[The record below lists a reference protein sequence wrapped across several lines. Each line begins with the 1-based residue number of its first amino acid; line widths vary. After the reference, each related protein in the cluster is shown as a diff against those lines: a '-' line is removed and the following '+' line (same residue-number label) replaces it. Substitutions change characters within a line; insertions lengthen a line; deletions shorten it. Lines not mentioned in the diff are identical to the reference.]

1 MNEKKKKKSALAG
14 ILLLL
19 GGNLGKSLLFG
30 ALIILA
36 VIGASL
42 LRMKAWTV
50 IGADGYV
57 VTEDVSDTL
66 KNGLTDTEKEYVALY
81 PVSAYDEVF
90 SRMGNLYVGEEL
102 QKLEKGYPQFL
113 GNGSGIRFL
122 IEGSS
127 LIGEDMVTYLPVY
140 DGLRVN
146 GGNSFGEDGMQ
157 ADVENFVLTGLSNG
171 LYINAQNI
179 QLTYAAVT
187 DTIPA
192 DSILYFGDSE
202 VRAYTRE
209 NGTLHYTEI
218 TKLMAARIRIG
229 NLDMNYRDFLEL
241 LRNRTEGSG
250 VDEPNDPSV
259 WEDAEAE
266 SGEVIDTSALS
277 GSGEKN
283 PDTDR
288 TDGEEEKG
296 DKNTGSGQG
305 DRPGA
310 SSGAQRQPS
319 ANVNN
324 ADGSGQ
330 HSGSTGGGSG
340 ASGASGSDTSSGSEG
355 GSGKDDGGN
364 GSGAGEETGEGTEDG
379 DLIDGDGILDIGDH
393 VPVVTAGDFTA
404 EAYHIRTSAKVEDEY
419 GQLYKLTYTLYW
431 GTDDLKTIKMRKS
444 VRSRQLSEDGMLDI
458 DLSLVPPG
466 SKVRIEGTFT
476 YYNNEQEK
484 IEKEFLPEGGITVT
498 TMTIEEGLKA
508 GLLSKIQLKYDNTK
522 EILPRLTNQL
532 QLPEFRTTVPEVMKE
547 YMYRV
552 AVRATVHGKDDYL
565 DIPFISADLRKLK
578 AGESV
583 AWISENNMSNT
594 DFLTSN
600 TVFDYQ
606 ILLQDKFGNDLPVE
620 VLGGT
625 GRENMAEYVSG
636 IAATARRTPSVTI
649 TEQRVTNPD
658 AATIGDK
665 TLTLKLSNPDQAAL
679 LAEQV
684 ATSSG
689 QVARKLYL
697 QIYTVI
703 GGEEKPLAIDAL
715 ANPQLTTLYEGS
727 WIVLDE
733 EQMTSGSGQ
742 EVVVHNLPADK
753 GTTYSFKVF
762 GNYNLTPDHDVEIT
776 AEEDIYRS
784 QIGAY
789 QSASLAITRLGYGYF
804 NMQST
809 AQDTTA
815 SVTAAMTNSTGE
827 GLRGLFSRFEIQLLE
842 GDAASV
848 RGAKEKYTAQLRKS
862 DFYNGDTPLTFPE
875 TGAYTLCMENGK
887 YKVTVQ
893 GQQGEEI
900 WKMLCY
906 DNPTLHIS
914 YENLNSTLY
923 YQVKINT
930 YVEQGYT
937 GNGTKEHDVTGSSNT
952 STFRMLKLTPTVS
965 ATNFYTVSDFI
976 EIRGLQIYDKDGV
989 ITGTSTDQ
997 SQGTSGNVIVQLQ
1010 LRSGSDWE
1018 TVQSRVVN
1026 TTADRSER
1034 LSNIRFKGLGSN
1046 QEYRVKFIAV
1056 SYNNTWSSGNEQ
1068 ASKEIGIVQEEWMLT
1083 TGTGITSS
1091 LALLGASEA
1100 LAFVDGG
1107 SIDSLN
1113 LIDSES
1119 VTTGLYLNWNGS
1131 LTTTTDTSWW
1141 TTDYIKVTPGDVM
1154 MLYRVR
1160 RDGDGHYVSFYT
1172 GQSED
1177 SQVKLR
1183 GTQASLYLKANT
1195 YRQHYEAD
1203 YGMMD
1208 YMLFRVPEGV
1218 SYMRLSA
1225 YTSTTYQCGFNSTK
1239 LFSLSQMGLL
1249 DESNPDAIFNQI
1261 SGNNGGELYT
1271 DALAKDYIKGRM
1283 FNAVNKTEVA
1293 NGSYSLSGRIPVS
1306 ENHYYVKLGGTP
1318 DVQSYVG
1325 FYDEDNQI
1333 LEVLDQLYVGFKFQA
1348 PKGASY
1354 MRIADYTAAVD
1365 GSDPY
1370 QRLSVREYNSNMI
1383 DSGKILMADESGD
1396 FYANVRSQVNDPTG
1410 DLRVDTSDASSRRKY
1425 IVRWYSKEG
1434 VDGADT
1440 SDPLLAEEEV
1450 FFDGE
1455 SVTNYHQRQLEGYS
1469 SFCVAL
1475 WVDLYG
1481 EEILLSEL
1489 NFTTEEVTYSIG
1501 SDADLSKLAMFPYG
1515 KFVVVDDF
1523 TMTRTSSAV
1532 SEFYGKIDGQ
1542 GHTITNATTHGI
1554 VNYLRDGS
1562 EVKNL
1567 VLDWNY
1573 QINSAFG
1580 DRGSLATYDNYGTCS
1595 NIIVNINLSGAFP
1608 LYNIGGIVRINYGTI
1623 ENFAVVYGKD
1633 LTASRNFGGA
1643 CAYNDGIVK
1652 NGYAYAASN
1661 VRVNFASAQ
1670 YLGNPANV
1678 VYSCGTVVGNNR
1690 NGGIVQ
1696 NVYSVGNINV
1706 EKQNSDYNTSS
1717 CGLAVGSNSSST
1729 VQNLLARG
1737 DRYTYSINEVTNVQ
1751 GSSSV
1756 FSRYGGNAV
1765 GVHGGTYSEKN
1776 ICYISPQEYDY
1787 NYANQQRAE
1796 DSDLWNLTFMNTLLN
1811 GDGSFLVEEM
1821 VQAGYY
1827 PQIDMMETMMEKQPT
1842 ISLPS
1847 TVGLAAPEV
1856 LDAKMVESGVDES
1869 GAEYVLANIRFLNNR
1884 KRQVTEI
1891 VLDGLDCAIVGY
1903 PEGSDE
1909 YTVQVKLTNPQYY
1922 RSSYELKSFTYRASA
1937 IGDAVRTVE
1946 YGADTPNGEKY
1957 LEVEFWRTISSVD
1970 EWNTYLSPDRIDM
1983 EGNYQIAADLDFS
1996 GLAADRVAEISRK
2009 SLGNNQYES
2018 FAGKLRG
2025 IDPSGGAKRPA
2036 IKNYPAE
2043 KGYIIEQAAG
2053 SEIENLLFSQTD
2065 FSAAPEN
2072 LTNMGIFGTVSG
2084 SSLSHIQI
2092 EGINMP
2098 GASRYAGA
2106 LAGTVSGT
2114 TVEYCSAS
2122 DVKISSVQP
2131 DGISASLAVGGLL
2144 GKAEAS
2150 TIRSCF
2156 VSDADLQVTEGAG
2169 AEGIGGLAGWV
2180 TGNGKLEDCY
2190 AQGSINSS
2198 FGSTGGLVGKSECAI
2213 RRVWTD
2219 VSVVSVANGIGG
2231 VLGSAEKSL
2240 TIGSAFAAGE
2250 VYSKTGSMEK
2260 VGRIYGNEI
2269 GNVKITTNRVF
2280 AYEGQMLNGQSTDDK
2295 LDAYGLLG
2303 SAQLSGDNAKVGWSR
2318 RIGLG
2323 SAFRLLGADS
2333 PQQVSGQL
2341 PYLLDEDGTSLMP
2354 GQTAQM
2360 LKDLSLVMNPVS
2372 YQKDVAGKTDADYP
2386 YQLNLSFVQQ
2396 MSGSPYKVQSVAVEG
2411 MTVAESTG
2419 NRYLPETSTQESVVD
2434 NTLTTSF
2441 YAYTGLSSYQD
2452 NYRVTL
2458 TVAKDD
2464 GSSQTLSGVLQFK
2477 EEDIPYLVIHN
2488 FDEWR
2493 TYLGSGTNEQ
2503 NLGQSYQNIKIDGTV
2518 DFSRGSL
2525 SQQAMAV
2532 YLNIRA
2538 GKVKG
2543 TDQAVLTGLSYTA
2556 SKSSEAV
2563 FSDISGS
2570 IDGIRFENMTLDDSV
2585 NGGSS
2590 IGMIGHL
2597 QGNGS
2602 NLTFT
2607 NVTVK
2612 GGTAS
2617 EVGCIG
2623 TCEGSLTDITMDNI
2637 RVTARGNYIGGLAGL
2652 VRGDVSNVTLDGS
2665 ATAYTAGADGA
2676 AGTADYGSQ
2685 IVNEANAQGTGGI
2698 CGIGYGVF
2706 SDITVKGTWIKGYQR
2721 VGAVS
2726 GYSNQSQNFNIQIGM
2741 LSPKDTA
2748 GNDMPYSVAVEGR
2761 DYVGGVVGHALS
2773 GTYSTTVN
2781 YYENVKVQHVS
2792 VRATNTQAGG
2802 IGNYAI
2808 RTQDCLVENCYIF
2821 AASTHAGGAAT
2832 NWCTLYDTT
2841 VRGCTI
2847 QAGTN
2852 AGGIGAY
2859 AVNTYDCYSYN
2870 NEITGNQY
2878 VGGILGKAYNS
2889 TVSSSGSSNNEIGG
2903 DSAQYAGGIVGG
2915 SHEDSS
2921 MTYYTIIRNSFCKDS
2936 NVRASFAAGG
2946 IIGYARGGQYEA
2958 LYSNAQ
2964 VSATE
2969 QAGGF
2974 AGAADG
2980 YIKNASDY
2988 RRMQIDSFYFTGTV
3002 TATLKNAGGLFGYYS
3017 PGEQQRNGDGSEYLG
3032 EYLPVNFN
3040 QVTRKNDGT
3049 TVNEGK
3055 IYLQRIVIA
3064 SGRVNAGEGN
3074 AVVANFAGYSNEPE
3088 SAVGTIPELY
3098 VYEGSVIGNGTASS
3112 YTGYGGEAVGRDQL
3126 ASQSFYEGIGF
3137 NSNYWNYMGLD
3148 AEAVAD
3154 AAIIP
3159 QGDGSLELNLP
3170 ENLAD
3175 GAYTAEIMTDN
3186 YIQDESL
3193 VLWLDAL
3200 NNTGSGFNP
3209 DAAYWTNLAS
3219 ADENGQMESY
3229 KLNNFTKG
3237 SWKSNG
3243 LHFDGGREYIDTV
3256 NNGELGHTIYEENGE
3271 KYTAATIS
3279 IMLKMEERPDNRNK
3293 YLLYNRSG
3301 TLGGYEI
3308 YFHNNGN
3315 TYFFV
3320 DNPVTLNPPSSG
3332 SLADGYNGGYPAL
3345 YNSGSGKDITNQY
3358 TQLTLVIRTY
3368 LSNSGT
3374 NQTEADIYLNGD
3386 LFYQAPRRS
3395 GGFESRYG
3403 NLLRIGIS
3411 GVTDTYGS
3419 INGTIGSIMGYDRAL
3434 SKDEVAQNARVNQLR
3449 YNSRLDGKDGSD
3461 TGIVTKNITVSGGK
3475 ATVKLDYDD
3484 YNKLFDGEE
3493 EEGRQL
3499 YVRINKDASGS
3510 SLDYV
3515 GGNVSY
3521 PLSAYA
3527 PTVSSEA
3534 YLDATCVNPAPDV
3547 NEDGTGGSGTGN
3559 VTASGWDY
3567 RNQPYVKITGV
3578 FSGSTKIDP
3587 VSYQWYSGSTAGYD
3601 GRKIDGETSNMLQLT
3616 GSGYYYC
3623 RITATETYTDTSTG
3637 AISTRTVYGYS
3648 KVYRHMTDSYMPY
3661 LRNRDSANNYA
3672 TLPVQEGFYEKDGT
3686 LVPYSVEDAVCS
3698 GGVPVP
3704 GGTST
3709 LSLTRA
3715 LWLFG
3720 RASEPAPK
3728 VRAYAA
3734 GANILNV
3741 EFDSNIPYLDPD
3753 YFGTCWFTVEA
3764 DGEDVVLP
3772 EGVLARTAF
3781 TDEDGRERTGYYID
3795 NRVYSL
3801 YYDFRT
3807 ELKVTA
3813 WSEFFDPM
3821 TGESYLDSQECE
3833 VLPEDVARRVMTWD
3847 DSYAYINNQD
3857 MLNGTI
3863 GKISHD
3869 GGFVNLYGGMAL
3881 TADGQLVDLTGL
3893 AGRSGSEDD
3902 VEEEDGSEAENG
3914 VEEEDGPSTPDGA
3927 PEPVYTEAAT
3937 ALEPLPQSVPLY
3949 SGTYGGYGIETYA
3962 GFTSTTLG
3970 EERYTNSRQ
3979 LFVKNGQL
3987 FTTGTMGEDN
3997 RPVQDGYILDTYQNY
4012 RYLTVLENGARTE
4025 LKDVEQPIHYPSG
4038 FANYNIAHISNTL
4051 NNSADSHIVLGCYE
4065 AGGIWGFD
4073 YFTGEWLDL
4082 DSDANGGNFLTY
4094 LLGSVK
4100 ARFFNTIPASNPDY
4114 DNALALETS
4123 LGVYLLENGDELPEG
4138 GTNGYGDTVD
4148 DGSLLSLDQE
4158 TAIPTEEPGVINAN
4172 GEIAEPGGL
4181 QEEGTGVGRTDDG
4194 TSAAEPSEDTDAA
4207 SADEEDTMIPGGV
4220 LHEDEGSEA
4229 EGDPGE
4235 LTGIAGMKENP
4246 EEAEGTETGTPTDS
4260 EGVKAYGIP
4269 TEEAE
4274 EPEKMTD
4281 GESDADGTAV
4291 TEAAVLARNEELMT
4305 VYDASTGSYGVYD
4318 ASDILTASDDQLQT
4332 MDTRL
4337 ANMGMDLTTIRIE
4350 QQSAL
4355 TDKEQKG
4362 IDVLL
4367 IISGSVLVLLGGM
4380 GYVHRRRK
4388 RM

>member
-1 MNEKKKKKSALAG
+1 MNEKKKKKSVLASL
-14 ILLLL
+14 LLLL

-36 VIGASL
+36 VLGASL
-42 LRMKAWTV
+42 LRMKAWTM
-50 IGADGYV
+50 IAADGYV
-57 VTEDVSDTL
+57 MTEDVSDTL
-66 KNGLTDTEKEYVALY
+66 KNGLADAEKEYVALY

-179 QLTYAAVT
+179 QLTYASVT

-250 VDEPNDPSV
+250 VDEPKDPSA
-259 WEDAEAE
+259 WEEAEAK

-277 GSGEKN
+277 GSGDEN

-288 TDGEEEKG
+288 TGGEEEKG
-296 DKNTGSGQG
+296 GKNTGSGQG
-305 DRPGA
+305 DRPEA
-310 SSGAQRQPS
+310 SSGAQKGSS
-319 ANVNN
+319 AGGTN
-324 ADGSGQ
+324 AEGGQQSGGAGSGSGT
-330 HSGSTGGGSG
+330 SGS
-340 ASGASGSDTSSGSEG
+340 SGSDTSSSSNS
-355 GSGKDDGGN
+355 GSGKDDGGSGN
-364 GSGAGEETGEGTEDG
+364 GASEETGEGNEDG

-508 GLLSKIQLKYDNTK
+508 GLLSEIQLKYDNTE

-532 QLPEFRTTVPEVMKE
+532 QLPELQTTVPEIMKE
-547 YMYRV
+547 YMYRA
-552 AVRATVHGKDDYL
+552 AVRVTVHGKDDYL
-565 DIPFISADLRKLK
+565 DIPFTSADLRKLK

-583 AWISENNMSNT
+583 AWISENSMANT

-606 ILLQDKFGNDLPVE
+606 ILFQDKFGNDLPAE
-620 VLGGT
+620 VYGGT
-625 GRENMAEYVSG
+625 GAEDTAEYVSG
-636 IAATARRTPSVTI
+636 VAATAKRTPSVTI
-649 TEQRVTNPD
+649 TEQRLTNPD

-665 TLTLKLSNPDQAAL
+665 TLTLKLNNPDHAPL

-684 ATSSG
+684 STSAG
-689 QVARKLYL
+689 QVGRKLYL
-697 QIYTVI
+697 QIYTLI
-703 GGEEKPLAIDAL
+703 GGEEAPLAVDAL

-742 EVVVHNLPADK
+742 ELVIHNLPADK

-762 GNYNLTPDHDVEIT
+762 GNYNLTPDHDVEI
-776 AEEDIYRS
+776 APEEDIYRS
-784 QIGAY
+784 QIGIY

-827 GLRGLFSRFEIQLLE
+827 GLRGLFSRFELQLLE
-842 GDAASV
+842 GDTASV

-900 WKMLCY
+900 WKTLCY

-937 GNGTKEHDVTGSSNT
+937 GSGTKEHDVTGSSNT
-952 STFRMLKLTPTVS
+952 STFRMLKLTPVVS
-965 ATNFYTVSDFI
+965 ASNFYTVSDFI

-1010 LRSGSDWE
+1010 LRNGSDWE

-1026 TTADRSER
+1026 TTSDPSER

-1056 SYNNTWSSGNEQ
+1056 SYNNTWSSSNEQ
-1068 ASKEIGIVQEEWMLT
+1068 LAKEIGIVQDEWMLT

-1100 LAFVDGG
+1100 LAYVDAG

-1113 LIDSES
+1113 LIDSEA
-1119 VTTGLYLNWNGS
+1119 VTTGQYLDGKGS
-1131 LTTTTDTSWW
+1131 LTETTDTNWW

-1160 RDGDGHYVSFYT
+1160 RDSNGHYVSFYT

-1177 SQVKLR
+1177 SIVTLR
-1183 GTQASLYLKANT
+1183 GTQARLNLNAST
-1195 YRQHYEAD
+1195 YRQYYEAD

-1208 YMLFRVPEGV
+1208 YMLFRVPDDV
-1218 SYMRLSA
+1218 SYMKLSA
-1225 YTSTTYQCGFNSTK
+1225 HTSTVYQCGFNSTK

-1249 DESNPDAIFNQI
+1249 DASNPDAIFNGI

-1271 DALAKDYIKGRM
+1271 DEREADYIKGKM
-1283 FNAVNKTEVA
+1283 YNAVNKTEVA
-1293 NGSYSLSGRIPVS
+1293 NGSYSLSGKIPVTP
-1306 ENHYYVKLGGTP
+1306 EHYYVKLGGTP

-1325 FYDEDNQI
+1325 FYDEDDKLI
-1333 LEVLDQLYVGFKFQA
+1333 EVRDQLYVGFKFQA
-1348 PKGASY
+1348 PEGASY

-1365 GSDPY
+1365 GSDRH

-1396 FYANVRSQVNDPTG
+1396 FYANVRSQVSDPTG
-1410 DLRVDTSDASSRRKY
+1410 DLRVDASDAASRRKY
-1425 IVRWYSKEG
+1425 IIRWYSREG

-1450 FFDGE
+1450 FFDSE
-1455 SVTNYHQRQLEGYS
+1455 TVTNYHQKQLEGYS
-1469 SFCVAL
+1469 SFCVTI

-1489 NFTTEEVTYSIG
+1489 SFTTEEVTYSLG

-1523 TMTRTSSAV
+1523 TMTRSATAV

-1608 LYNIGGIVRINYGTI
+1608 IYTIGGIVRRNYGTI
-1623 ENFAVVYGKD
+1623 ENFAIVYGKD
-1633 LTASRNFGGA
+1633 LTVSRVFGGA

-1652 NGYAYAASN
+1652 NGYAYVPSN

-1678 VYSCGTVVGNNR
+1678 VYYCSTVVGLNQ
-1690 NGGIVQ
+1690 NGGIIQ

-1706 EKQNSDYNTSS
+1706 EKQNSDWNTSS
-1717 CGLAVGSNSSST
+1717 CGLAVGINTSAT

-1737 DRYTYSINEVTNVQ
+1737 DRYVYSINEVTNVQ

-1756 FSRYGGNAV
+1756 FSKYGGNAV
-1765 GVHGGTYSEKN
+1765 GIHSGAYDEKN

-1821 VQAGYY
+1821 VPAGYY
-1827 PQIDMMETMMEKQPT
+1827 PQINMMETMMEKQPT

-1856 LDAKMVESGVDES
+1856 LDAQMVETGIDES

-1884 KRQVTEI
+1884 KRQVTEL
-1891 VLDGLDCAIVGY
+1891 VFDGLDCEILGY
-1903 PEGSDE
+1903 PEGSDD

-1970 EWNTYLSPDRIDM
+1970 EWNTYLSSDQIDM
-1983 EGNYQIAADLDFS
+1983 EGNYQIAADLDFA
-1996 GLAADRVAEISRK
+1996 GLNGEKAVEISRK
-2009 SLGNNQYES
+2009 PLGNNQYES
-2018 FAGKLRG
+2018 FTGKIRG
-2025 IDPSGGAKRPA
+2025 IDPTGGAKRPA

-2043 KGYIIEQAAG
+2043 KGYIIEQMTGA
-2053 SEIENLLFSQTD
+2053 EIENLLFSQID

-2072 LTNMGIFGTVSG
+2072 LTNKGILGTVSD
-2084 SSLSHIQI
+2084 SSISHIQI
-2092 EGINMP
+2092 EGVEMP
-2098 GASRYAGA
+2098 GVSQYAGA
-2106 LAGTVSGT
+2106 LAGTIQGT

-2122 DVKISSVQP
+2122 DVKLRSVQA
-2131 DGISASLAVGGLL
+2131 DGISAGLAVGGLL

-2150 TIRSCF
+2150 TIHSCF
-2156 VSDADLQVTEGAG
+2156 VSAIDLQATEGAG
-2169 AEGIGGLAGWV
+2169 AEGIGGLVGWL

-2198 FGSTGGLVGKSECAI
+2198 FGNAGGLAGKSECAI

-2231 VLGSAEKSL
+2231 ILGSAEKSL
-2240 TIGSAFAAGE
+2240 TVGSVFAAGE
-2250 VYSKTGSMEK
+2250 VYSKTGSTEK

-2269 GNVKITTNRVF
+2269 GNVKVTTNRAF
-2280 AYEGQMLNGQSTDDK
+2280 AYEGQMINGQSVDDK
-2295 LDAYGLLG
+2295 RDAYGLLS

-2323 SAFRLLGADS
+2323 SAFRLLGEAS

-2354 GQTAQM
+2354 GQTAHLM
-2360 LKDLSLVMNPVS
+2360 KDLSLAMNPVS
-2372 YQKDVAGKTDADYP
+2372 YQKDVPGKTDTNYP
-2386 YQLNLSFVQQ
+2386 YRLQLSFVQQ
-2396 MSGSPYKVQSVAVEG
+2396 RGGSPYKVQSVAVEG
-2411 MTVAESTG
+2411 MTVAESIEDK
-2419 NRYLPETSTQESVVD
+2419 YLPEYTDQVSEAD

-2441 YAYTGLSSYQD
+2441 YAYTGLLSYQD

-2458 TVAKDD
+2458 TVAKED

-2488 FDEWR
+2488 FAEWKE
-2493 TYLGSGTNEQ
+2493 YLGSGANER
-2503 NLGQSYQNIKIDGTV
+2503 NLGQSYQNIKIDGGI
-2518 DFSRGSL
+2518 DFSEGKL
-2525 SQQAMAV
+2525 SSAAMAG

-2543 TDQAVLTGLSYTA
+2543 TEKAVLKGLDYTA

-2570 IDGIRFENMTLDDSV
+2570 IDQIRFENMTLDASI

-2602 NLTFT
+2602 GLSFE

-2623 TCEGSLTDITMDNI
+2623 TCEGSLTEITMDNI

-2652 VRGDVSNVTLDGS
+2652 ARGDISKVTLEGS
-2665 ATAYTAGADGA
+2665 DTVYTPGADGKE
-2676 AGTADYGSQ
+2676 GTADYGSQ
-2685 IVNEANAQGTGGI
+2685 IVNEASAQGTGGI
-2698 CGIGYGVF
+2698 LGIGYGVF
-2706 SDITVKGTWIKGYQR
+2706 SDITVTGTWVKGYQR

-2726 GYSNQSQNFNIQIGM
+2726 GYSNQSQNLNIRVGM
-2741 LSPKDTA
+2741 LNPKDKD
-2748 GNDMPYSVAVEGR
+2748 GNDMPYSAAVEGR
-2761 DYVGGVVGHALS
+2761 DYVAGVSGYVQS

-2781 YYENVKVQHVS
+2781 YYENVLVQQVS
-2792 VRATNTQAGG
+2792 VRATNSLAGG
-2802 IGNYAI
+2802 IGTYAI
-2808 RTQDCLVENCYIF
+2808 RTQDCSVEDCYIF
-2821 AASTHAGGAAT
+2821 ASSTYAGGAST
-2832 NWCTLYDTT
+2832 NWCTLYNTT
-2841 VRGCTI
+2841 VRGSTI

-2852 AGGIGAY
+2852 SGGIAAY
-2859 AVNTYDCYSYN
+2859 AVSTYNCYSYDN
-2870 NEITGNQY
+2870 VITGTQY
-2878 VGGILGKAYNS
+2878 VGGILGRSYNS
-2889 TVSSSGSSNNEIGG
+2889 SIISSGSSNNVIGG
-2903 DSAQYAGGIVGG
+2903 DNTQYAGGIVGG
-2915 SHEDSS
+2915 SHADTSL
-2921 MTYYTIIRNSFCKDS
+2921 TYYTVIRNSFCKDS
-2936 NVRASFAAGG
+2936 TVRASFAAGG
-2946 IIGYARGGQYEA
+2946 IIGYARGGQYTA
-2958 LYSNAQ
+2958 IYSNAA
-2964 VSATE
+2964 VSAAE

-2974 AGAADG
+2974 AGAAEG
-2980 YIKNASDY
+2980 YIKNATDY

-3002 TATLKNAGGLFGYYS
+3002 NAALKYAGGLFGYYS
-3017 PGEQQRNGDGSEYLG
+3017 PGEQQRNGDGSNYLG

-3040 QVTRKNDGT
+3040 QVTRKDDGT
-3049 TVNEGK
+3049 TVNDGK

-3064 SGRVNAGEGN
+3064 SGSVNAGEGK
-3074 AVVANFAGYSNEPE
+3074 AVVANFAGYNSEPE
-3088 SAVGTIPELY
+3088 QEAGTIPELY
-3098 VYEGSVIGNGTASS
+3098 VYEGSSGGGG
-3112 YTGYGGEAVGRDQL
+3112 YTGYGSQTANRGQL
-3126 ASQSFYEGIGF
+3126 ASPSFYEGIGF
-3137 NSNYWNYMGLD
+3137 NGNYWNYMGLNED
-3148 AEAVAD
+3148 SMAD
-3154 AAIIP
+3154 ASIIP
-3159 QGDGSLELNLP
+3159 QGDGKLELNLP
-3170 ENLAD
+3170 EKLTD
-3175 GAYTAEIMTDN
+3175 GSYTAEIMTDN

-3200 NNTGSGFNP
+3200 NNTGSGYDP

-3229 KLNNFTKG
+3229 KLNNFAKG

-3243 LHFDGGREYIDTV
+3243 LHFDGVNQYINTI
-3256 NNGELGHTIYEENGE
+3256 NNGELGHTIYTDGKG
-3271 KYTAATIS
+3271 KYTGATIS
-3279 IMLKMEERPDNRNK
+3279 IMLKMDDDNYSKHNIVITD
-3293 YLLYNRSG
+3293 RSS
-3301 TLGGYEI
+3301 TLGGYELNFNSNGAT
-3308 YFHNNGN
+3308 YLYVDDMALNAGNVGTLGTGFNNS
-3315 TYFFV
+3315 TW
-3320 DNPVTLNPPSSG
+3320 
-3332 SLADGYNGGYPAL
+3332 PAL
-3345 YNSGSGKDITNQY
+3345 YNENSAKNIAGKY
-3358 TQLTLVIRTY
+3358 VQLTMVMRTY
-3368 LSNSGT
+3368 LGSERNT
-3374 NQTEADIYLNGD
+3374 TCAEIYLDGE
-3386 LFYQAPRRS
+3386 LFYSITDRT

-3403 NLLRIGIS
+3403 NLLRIGQS
-3411 GVTDTYGS
+3411 S
-3419 INGTIGSIMGYDRAL
+3419 SSLKGTVGSIMGYDKAL
-3434 SKDEVAQNARVNQLR
+3434 KKEEVAQNARVNQLR
-3449 YNSRLDGKDGSD
+3449 YNSRLDGKDGSEGSGSD
-3461 TGIVTKNITVSGGK
+3461 TVVKKEITVSGGK
-3475 ATVKLDYDD
+3475 ATIELDGGD
-3484 YNKLFDGEE
+3484 YSKLFGDEE
-3493 EEGRQL
+3493 EDGRQL
-3499 YVRINKDASGS
+3499 YVRINTDTSGTGT
-3510 SLDYV
+3510 DYV
-3515 GGNVSY
+3515 GGNVTY
-3521 PLSAYA
+3521 PLSVHAPAVKSTAY
-3527 PTVSSEA
+3527 VDSEFTA
-3534 YLDATCVNPAPDV
+3534 QAPDV
-3547 NEDGTGGSGTGN
+3547 NEAGAGGSGTGTTN
-3559 VTASGWDY
+3559 ASGSGWDY
-3567 RNQPYVKITGV
+3567 RNQPYVKIESVG
-3578 FSGSTKIDP
+3578 GSLKD
-3587 VSYQWYSGSTAGYD
+3587 VSYQWYSGNTSGYD
-3601 GRKIDGETSNMLQLT
+3601 GTKISGETSDTLQLT
-3616 GSGYYYC
+3616 GNGYYYC
-3623 RITATETYTDTSTG
+3623 RITATENYMNASTG
-3637 AISTRTVYGYS
+3637 VIESRTVYGYS

-3661 LRNRDSANNYA
+3661 LRDYTSANNYK
-3672 TLPVQEGFYEKDGT
+3672 TLEIQEGFYEKDGV
-3686 LVPYSVEDAVCS
+3686 LVPYSTEDAICS

-3704 GGTST
+3704 GGLST
-3709 LSLTRA
+3709 LNLTRA

-3720 RASEPAPK
+3720 RASEPAPE
-3728 VRAYAA
+3728 VMVYAA

-3741 EFDSNIPYLDPD
+3741 EFDSNIPYMDET
-3753 YFGTCWFTVEA
+3753 YFGTCWFTLEA
-3764 DGEDVVLP
+3764 DGTDVILP
-3772 EGVLARTAF
+3772 EGVLASTVF

-3801 YYDFRT
+3801 YYDFQT
-3807 ELKVTA
+3807 ELTITT
-3813 WSEFFDPM
+3813 WSEFFDHL
-3821 TGESYLDSQECE
+3821 TGESYLDSQECK
-3833 VLPEDVARRVMTWD
+3833 VVPEDVARRVMTWD

-3863 GKISHD
+3863 GKLSHE

-3881 TADGQLVDLTGL
+3881 TADGQLVDLSEEPSYAEADTAMAVL
-3893 AGRSGSEDD
+3893 A
-3902 VEEEDGSEAENG
+3902 
-3914 VEEEDGPSTPDGA
+3914 
-3927 PEPVYTEAAT
+3927 
-3937 ALEPLPQSVPLY
+3937 QSVPLY

-3970 EERYTNSRQ
+3970 AERYTNSRQ

-3987 FTTGTMGEDN
+3987 FTTGTLGEDN

-4051 NNSADSHIVLGCYE
+4051 DNSADSHIVLGCYE
-4065 AGGIWGFD
+4065 SGGIWGFD

-4082 DSDANGGNFLTY
+4082 DSDADGGNFLTY
-4094 LLGSVK
+4094 LLGSVR
-4100 ARFFNTIPASNPDY
+4100 ARFFNTIPAANPDY

-4123 LGVYLLENGDELPEG
+4123 LGVYLLENGDELPDG
-4138 GTNGYGDTVD
+4138 GTNGFGDTVD

-4172 GEIAEPGGL
+4172 GETAEAGGL
-4181 QEEGTGVGRTDDG
+4181 QEEGTGVGKTDSAV
-4194 TSAAEPSEDTDAA
+4194 SAADASETEKAVP
-4207 SADEEDTMIPGGV
+4207 EEEGAMIPGGV
-4220 LHEDEGSEA
+4220 LHEDEGMEA
-4229 EGDPGE
+4229 EGAPGE
-4235 LTGIAGMKENP
+4235 LTGITGIKEKEEEP
-4246 EEAEGTETGTPTDS
+4246 SEAEAGAPADP
-4260 EGVKAYGIP
+4260 EGSRAYGIP
-4269 TEEAE
+4269 KDEEE
-4274 EPEKMTD
+4274 GPDKMTD
-4281 GESDADGTAV
+4281 GASDADGTAV
-4291 TEAAVLARNEELMT
+4291 TEAAVLAKNEELMT
-4305 VYDASTGSYGVYD
+4305 VYDASAGSYGVYD
-4318 ASDILTASDDQLQT
+4318 AADILTAPDDQLET
-4332 MDTRL
+4332 MDIRL
-4337 ANMGMDLTTIRIE
+4337 ANMGMDLTAIRLE
-4350 QQSAL
+4350 QQSIL
-4355 TDKEQKG
+4355 TEKEQKG

-4367 IISGSVLVLLGGM
+4367 IISGSVLALLGGM

-4388 RM
+4388 QI